1 MVPLDMTNGENKED
15 LHTLAQAMTTQVN
28 RYTGPR
34 MNALKS
40 TMTSRLRNLM
50 RMNLPTF
57 LLSKEGEDL
66 QEFLDGVYK
75 LLSAMGVNFR
85 EKAELASSN

>member
-1 MVPLDMTNGENKED
+1 
-15 LHTLAQAMTTQVN
+15 
-28 RYTGPR
+28 
-34 MNALKS
+34 
-40 TMTSRLRNLM
+40 M